1 MFYSEK
7 MEVDESQEAKEI
19 NVLILGETGV
29 GKSTWINGLANYIQF
44 ENLEAA
50 ARHVNLLTIIPSS
63 FSYTDDEGEI
73 VKIKVG
79 EETDNEKFT
88 AGQSATQA
96 PVTYLF
102 PIPEKNCVVKLID
115 TPGIGDTRGVE
126 QDKKNFESILSHISN
141 FDELHAILILLKPN
155 SARLTVMFEFCIKEL
170 LVYLHK
176 DAARNIIFCY
186 TNTRGT
192 FYKPGDTLPTLKEM
206 VKKSNLEL
214 NTKKNFCFD
223 NEAFRF
229 LACLKNGIV
238 FEEHEKTAFSQSW
251 DIATKTTDRLFDYV
265 MTLEPHKIE
274 STMSLNNARRI
285 IGLMSRPMSE
295 MTTTI
300 VKNIETLEDHKKK
313 IRDLDNKAYDLE
325 KNLRVNITTLEFKEL
340 GYPRT
345 VCTNG
350 NCIETVFDEDAGVS
364 KKNYRQ
370 HCHPHCSLSGI
381 EVNNVGF
388 EGLRGCAAMRGREYC
403 AECGHSYKEH
413 MHLTY
418 DLVSVPLE
426 KLNTEVN
433 DKLNANRGEKRTKES
448 RIKALDDA
456 IKNMKEEKNKLF
468 ETSAKFGSFLKQNA
482 ILPYNDAILEYFKI
496 SINQVMEGLSR
507 LLRVESN
514 KTFLTMSFL

>member
-1 MFYSEK
+1 
-7 MEVDESQEAKEI
+7 MEVDSEYDFKKI
-19 NVLILGETGV
+19 NILILGETGV
-29 GKSTWINGLANYIQF
+29 GKSTWINGLANYINF
-44 ENLEAA
+44 ESLQAA
-50 ARHVNLLTIIPSS
+50 SRHESLLTIIPSS
-63 FSYTDDEGEI
+63 FSFTDDEGEI

-79 EETDNEKFT
+79 EENENEKDLT
-88 AGQSATQA
+88 GQSATQA
-96 PVTYLF
+96 PRDYLLA
-102 PIPEKNCVVKLID
+102 IPERNTLVNLID

-141 FDELHAILILLKPN
+141 FKDLHAILILLKPN
-155 SARLTVMFEFCIKEL
+155 SARLTIMFEFCIKEL

-206 VKKSNLEL
+206 VNKSNLEL
-214 NTKKNFCFD
+214 NTKNNFCFD

-229 LACLKNGIV
+229 LACLQNGIT
-238 FEEHEKTAFSQSW
+238 FTNQEKAAFSQSW
-251 DIATKTTDRLFDYV
+251 EIATNTTYRLFDYV
-265 MTLEPHKIE
+265 MTLTPHKIE

-295 MTTTI
+295 MTENI

-313 IRDLDNKAYDLE
+313 IKDLDDKAVDLE

-350 NCIETVFDEDAGVS
+350 KCIETIFDEQAMVS
-364 KKNYRQ
+364 KKNYKQ
-370 HCHPHCSLSGI
+370 QCHPHCYLKGI

-388 EGLRGCAAMRGREYC
+388 EGLRGCAAMGGSEFC
-403 AECGHSYKEH
+403 QKCGHSYKEH

-418 DLVSVPLE
+418 DLVRVPLE
-426 KLNTEVN
+426 KLNEEVN
-433 DKLNANRGEKRTKES
+433 QKLNANRGEKKTKES
-448 RIKALDDA
+448 RIKIIDNQ
-456 IKNMKEEKNKLF
+456 IQKMKEEKTKLF

-482 ILPYNDAILEYFKI
+482 ILPYNDVILEYFKI
-496 SINQVMEGLSR
+496 SINQV
-507 LLRVESN
+507 
-514 KTFLTMSFL
+514 K

>member
-1 MFYSEK
+1 
-7 MEVDESQEAKEI
+7 MEVDSGDGVKVI

-29 GKSTWINGLANYIQF
+29 GKSTWINGLANYINH
-44 ENLEAA
+44 ENLKAA
-50 ARHVNLLTIIPSS
+50 SKHESLLTIIPSS
-63 FSYTDDEGEI
+63 FSFTDDDGEI

-79 EETDNEKFT
+79 DENDNEQFLT
-88 AGQSATQA
+88 GQSATQS
-96 PVTYLF
+96 PRTYVL
-102 PIPEKNCVVKLID
+102 PIPEINSLVNLID

-141 FDELHAILILLKPN
+141 FNEIHAILILLKPN

-176 DAARNIIFCY
+176 DAARNIVFCY

-214 NTKKNFCFD
+214 NTKNFFCFD

-229 LACLKNGIV
+229 LACLKNGIE
-238 FEEHEKTAFSQSW
+238 FNSQEQAAFSQSW
-251 DIATKTTDRLFDYV
+251 DIATKTTIRLFDYV

-274 STMSLNNARRI
+274 NTMSLNNARRV

-295 MTTTI
+295 MTENI

-313 IRDLDNKAYDLE
+313 IKDLDDKALDLQ

-350 NCIETVFDEDAGVS
+350 KCIETIFDEHAGVS
-364 KKNYRQ
+364 KKNYKQ
-370 HCHPHCSLSGI
+370 QCHPHCYLQGI

-388 EGLRGCAAMRGREYC
+388 EGLRGCAAMGGRDSC
-403 AECGHSYKEH
+403 QQCGHSYKEH

-418 DLVSVPLE
+418 DLIRVPLE
-426 KLNTEVN
+426 KLNDEVN
-433 DKLNANRGEKRTKES
+433 RKLNANRGEKKTKED
-448 RIKALDDA
+448 RIKIIDEE
-456 IKNMKEEKNKLF
+456 IKKMKEEKTKLF
-468 ETSAKFGSFLKQNA
+468 QTSAKFGSFLKQNA

-496 SINQVMEGLSR
+496 SINQVNYIFG
-507 LLRVESN
+507 
-514 KTFLTMSFL
+514 

>member
-1 MFYSEK
+1 
-7 MEVDESQEAKEI
+7 MEVDESPVEEI

-29 GKSTWINGLANYIQF
+29 GKSTWINGLANYIGF
-44 ENLEAA
+44 DNLDAA
-50 ARHVNLLTIIPSS
+50 AKHESLLTIIPSS
-63 FSYTDDEGEI
+63 FSFTEDDGEI

-79 EETDNEKFT
+79 EENDNEKFT
-88 AGQSATQA
+88 IGQSATQA
-96 PVTYLF
+96 PVTYLL
-102 PIPEKNCVVKLID
+102 PIPEKSCVVKLID

-141 FDELHAILILLKPN
+141 FDALHAILILLKPN

-229 LACLKNGIV
+229 LACLKNGIE
-238 FEEHEKTAFSQSW
+238 FEDHERAAFSQSW
-251 DIATKTTDRLFDYV
+251 DIATKTTNSLFDYV

-274 STMSLNNARRI
+274 STISLNNARRI

-295 MTTTI
+295 MTENI

-313 IRDLDNKAYDLE
+313 IRDLDNKADDLQ
-325 KNLRVNITTLEFKEL
+325 KNLHVNITTLEFQEL

-350 NCIETVFDEDAGVS
+350 NCIETIFDEEAKVS

-370 HCHPHCSLSGI
+370 QCHPHCYLEGI

-388 EGLRGCAAMRGREYC
+388 EGLRGCAAMRGSDDC
-403 AECGHSYKEH
+403 WVCGHSYQEH
-413 MHLTY
+413 MHMTY
-418 DLVSVPLE
+418 DLVRVPLE
-426 KLNTEVN
+426 KLNDEVN
-433 DKLNANRGEKRTKES
+433 AKLYANRGEKKTKL
-448 RIKALDDA
+448 RRGRRKKAKLRRNLL
-456 IKNMKEEKNKLF
+456 KTKLKGKMMKVQLRWER
-468 ETSAKFGSFLKQNA
+468 
-482 ILPYNDAILEYFKI
+482 
-496 SINQVMEGLSR
+496 NQRNLLLARPKRGL
-507 LLRVESN
+507 
-514 KTFLTMSFL
+514 